1 MDVWSGLPLET
12 LWIYEAV
19 LPWLLMGQ
27 GHAWVCGPIALWVF
41 VNVPGHDSNC
51 PVAKTGYGIVLIVSL
66 PAVRVHMPS
75 PQRL

>member
-41 VNVPGHDSNC
+41 VNVPGLCYHQKPFRC
-51 PVAKTGYGIVLIVSL
+51 PWSGLL
-66 PAVRVHMPS
+66 PEA
-75 PQRL
+75 LC